1 MENFLK
7 SNIYPLILSVVA
19 AVVWMFSGNL
29 EIINRLFIVVYLLLA
44 ALILATYKDTSYAIP
59 IFISLLFMVNTKNL
73 GLQDIRELS
82 FMYIIS
88 GLVITGLTI
97 HILRFRHK
105 FNIGFLSLGF
115 LLIAISYFLPMLYI
129 PFSKTFFTISTI
141 GFLYLAIYLFILN
154 TSYSKT
160 ETILRYFF
168 FASFTLLIQLYGG
181 YLKGLLAMNFSQGVE
196 AVVTEGLTIAWGNSD
211 LGYGNINDV
220 IIFLTLLSAG
230 QIYMIFKYP
239 KKYFLWIFPSLSV
252 IAVILSG
259 SRGGWISWAVM
270 LLIFYV
276 LIIAKGTKEQF
287 IIATSLAILALIPM
301 VVDRRI
307 PLLLYRLFRQG
318 GIKDFDTFSSFR
330 LTLYKNAFE
339 IFKKYPYFGAG
350 WTYALDMGNSNRV
363 QVYHSTI
370 FHTIAVAGL
379 FGVVAVMVLIVSQLA
394 IIVKKLNLYVAI
406 AAIAWLTTFFHGL
419 MDNTIHMLIYTILTI
434 FLFTSIEREDAV
446 VEQECVLEPFP
457 FIIEN

>member
-350 WTYALDMGNSNRV
+350 WTYALDMGNSNRI
-363 QVYHSTI
+363 QVYHSTV
-370 FHTIAVAGL
+370 FHTIAVSGL
-379 FGVVAVMVLIVSQLA
+379 FGVAAVAVLIISQLS
-394 IIVKKLNLYVAI
+394 IIVKKLTIYIAI

-434 FLFTSIEREDAV
+434 FLFTSIERDDAI
-446 VEQECVLEPFP
+446 VEQVSTEEFP
-457 FIIEN
+457 YIIEK

>member
-7 SNIYPLILSVVA
+7 SNIYPLILSVIA

-82 FMYIIS
+82 FIYIIS

-350 WTYALDMGNSNRV
+350 WTYALDMGNSNRI
-363 QVYHSTI
+363 QVYHSTV
-370 FHTIAVAGL
+370 FHTIAVSGL
-379 FGVVAVMVLIVSQLA
+379 FGVAAVAVLIISQLS
-394 IIVKKLNLYVAI
+394 IIVKKLTIYIAI

-434 FLFTSIEREDAV
+434 FLFTSIERDDAI
-446 VEQECVLEPFP
+446 VEQVSTEEFP
-457 FIIEN
+457 YIIEK

>member
-59 IFISLLFMVNTKNL
+59 IFLSLLFMVNTKNL

-196 AVVTEGLTIAWGNSD
+196 AVVTEGLTTAWGNSD

-307 PLLLYRLFRQG
+307 PLLLYRLFSQG